1 MYQNINKIYHA
12 AIYVRLSKED
22 GDISSSAKLESNS
35 ISNQKALILDFL
47 KDKKDIEVVS
57 VRVDDGY
64 LGSNFE
70 RPAFQAMLEDIRRGI
85 VDCVVLKDLSRFG
98 REYID
103 SGKYIERLFPALGV
117 RFIAIN
123 DNYDS
128 LKGKNQAD
136 EIIIPFKNLIN
147 DAYCRDISIKIRSNL
162 EIKRKKG
169 ECVTPFVAFGYR
181 KTKTDKHKL
190 EIDPSAGSVVQ
201 DIFKMKLRGMSQD
214 AIANRLNEL
223 GILSPFEYKISSGS
237 HYETGFRQKEQA
249 LWSSVTV
256 RRILKNEVYIGNL
269 VQGKRTTPNHKVKQT
284 YVKPEDDWI
293 RIEKNHEPLVSDRDF
308 EIVQRLLGMDT
319 HTSPDQKQV
328 YLLSGIAVK
337 DLSRLGR
344 NYVET
349 SNYIERVF
357 PFFHVRF
364 LAVTD
369 DFDSFREGV
378 DLTVPLKN
386 IINEFYSKDLAK
398 KSSSAK
404 KALWKKGKFT
414 SAWEPY
420 GYRKSEEDHHQLII
434 DEEAAEHLK
443 SIFSMYMDG
452 RNYSDIARQL
462 NKDEV
467 LSPTLQRKFY
477 KTGEKPLP
485 ESKPWN
491 NYEVKRVLQD
501 VHCTGDSVFG
511 KYQQSVFQGNKQR
524 NRPESEWVHVENTHE
539 GIIDRELFQQ
549 VQSKI
554 QEYTEAYKKKHQQ
567 NNGAIRNHNFYTG
580 KIWCGGCGNRM
591 TLSRERNGTFFYIC
605 GANTNHKS
613 GGKQCKGHRVRKE
626 YVDDDVLRLIQTHM
640 KTILDTEKM
649 IQEMNAASKN
659 QTQYLLLDKEV
670 GKLRRELSRISKRKS
685 DLYEDYSERLI
696 TEEEYIQ
703 FSRIYSNEIENIKS
717 RLDTVLAAQ
726 VRYSQDYHIEEGWG
740 NVIHTYMSKRKLT
753 KEMADAFV
761 DSIIIHGKY
770 DYEIKLVYDDQFA
783 DLQKLK
789 KEKEAQSR

>member
-22 GDISSSAKLESNS
+22 GDISSSVKLESNS

-85 VDCVVLKDLSRFG
+85 VDCVVVKDLSRFG

-201 DIFKMKLRGMSQD
+201 DIFKMKLQGMSQD

-256 RRILKNEVYIGNL
+256 R

-462 NKDEV
+462 NKDGV

-640 KTILDTEKM
+640 KTVLDTEKM

>member
-85 VDCVVLKDLSRFG
+85 VDCVVVKDLSRFG

-201 DIFKMKLRGMSQD
+201 DIFKMKLQGMSQD

-256 RRILKNEVYIGNL
+256 R

-462 NKDEV
+462 NKDGV

-591 TLSRERNGTFFYIC
+591 TLSRERNVTFFYIC

-640 KTILDTEKM
+640 KTVLDTEKM

-659 QTQYLLLDKEV
+659 QTQYLLL
-670 GKLRRELSRISKRKS
+670 G
-685 DLYEDYSERLI
+685 
-696 TEEEYIQ
+696 
-703 FSRIYSNEIENIKS
+703 
-717 RLDTVLAAQ
+717 
-726 VRYSQDYHIEEGWG
+726 
-740 NVIHTYMSKRKLT
+740 
-753 KEMADAFV
+753 
-761 DSIIIHGKY
+761 
-770 DYEIKLVYDDQFA
+770 
-783 DLQKLK
+783 
-789 KEKEAQSR
+789 

>member
-1 MYQNINKIYHA
+1 M
-12 AIYVRLSKED
+12 
-22 GDISSSAKLESNS
+22 
-35 ISNQKALILDFL
+35 
-47 KDKKDIEVVS
+47 
-57 VRVDDGY
+57 
-64 LGSNFE
+64 
-70 RPAFQAMLEDIRRGI
+70 
-85 VDCVVLKDLSRFG
+85 
-98 REYID
+98 
-103 SGKYIERLFPALGV
+103 
-117 RFIAIN
+117 
-123 DNYDS
+123 
-128 LKGKNQAD
+128 
-136 EIIIPFKNLIN
+136 
-147 DAYCRDISIKIRSNL
+147 
-162 EIKRKKG
+162 
-169 ECVTPFVAFGYR
+169 TPFVAFGYR

-201 DIFKMKLRGMSQD
+201 DIFKMKLQGMSQD

-256 RRILKNEVYIGNL
+256 R

-420 GYRKSEEDHHQLII
+420 GYRKSEEDHHQLIV

-462 NKDEV
+462 NKDGV

-524 NRPESEWVHVENTHE
+524 NRPESEWVHVENTHD

-554 QEYTEAYKKKHQQ
+554 QEYTEAYK
-567 NNGAIRNHNFYTG
+567 RN
-580 KIWCGGCGNRM
+580 I
-591 TLSRERNGTFFYIC
+591 SRTMGLFE
-605 GANTNHKS
+605 
-613 GGKQCKGHRVRKE
+613 
-626 YVDDDVLRLIQTHM
+626 
-640 KTILDTEKM
+640 TIIS
-649 IQEMNAASKN
+649 IQE
-659 QTQYLLLDKEV
+659 
-670 GKLRRELSRISKRKS
+670 
-685 DLYEDYSERLI
+685 
-696 TEEEYIQ
+696 
-703 FSRIYSNEIENIKS
+703 
-717 RLDTVLAAQ
+717 
-726 VRYSQDYHIEEGWG
+726 RYG
-740 NVIHTYMSKRKLT
+740 
-753 KEMADAFV
+753 A
-761 DSIIIHGKY
+761 
-770 DYEIKLVYDDQFA
+770 
-783 DLQKLK
+783 
-789 KEKEAQSR
+789 EAVATA